1 MTTGLHVVAALIV
14 MTAVLVVMM
23 TGHLVVR
30 VVMMIGL
37 HVVAALIVMTAV
49 LVVMMTGRVVAA
61 VLIVRIAVHVE
72 MMIAQV
78 VVHVVMMT
86 GLHVA
91 AVLIVTIAVHVVM
104 TTDRVVK
111 IHVRLRNVVPTKSA
125 CERVAVVQRARCLG
139 RQSALARS
147 GLMKGQHVHFVAPV
161 AFVQR
166 QQGVHKR
173 VVAKK
178 CAHWTVWWK
187 SLNAQLDRAHQFAH

>member
-1 MTTGLHVVAALIV
+1 
-14 MTAVLVVMM
+14 MM
-23 TGHLVVR
+23 TGRVVVRVAMMIVRVVVAVSIGMIDHRVVR
-30 VVMMIGL
+30 VVMMTGL
-37 HVVAALIVMTAV
+37 H
-49 LVVMMTGRVVAA
+49 VAA
-61 VLIVRIAVHVE
+61 VLIVMIVDHAV